1 MTIEEWLR
9 AASEDAERRQLPE
22 LTPRLA
28 ALAAAT
34 RQLRGAS
41 WNREAVPPTPVPP
54 SHEETEPPG
63 PPTREGG
70 AAPPVPAPP
79 APREP

>member
-1 MTIEEWLR
+1 MTIEDWLR
-9 AASEDAERRQLPE
+9 AATEDAERRGLPE

-41 WNREAVPPTPVPP
+41 WNREAAPPPTAPPTP
-54 SHEETEPPG
+54 EEP
-63 PPTREGG
+63 
-70 AAPPVPAPP
+70 
-79 APREP
+79 

>member
-9 AASEDAERRQLPE
+9 AATEDAERRGLPE

-28 ALAAAT
+28 ALATAT

-41 WNREAVPPTPVPP
+41 WNREAV
-54 SHEETEPPG
+54 EAG
-63 PPTREGG
+63 
-70 AAPPVPAPP
+70 PAPP
-79 APREP
+79 GREGP